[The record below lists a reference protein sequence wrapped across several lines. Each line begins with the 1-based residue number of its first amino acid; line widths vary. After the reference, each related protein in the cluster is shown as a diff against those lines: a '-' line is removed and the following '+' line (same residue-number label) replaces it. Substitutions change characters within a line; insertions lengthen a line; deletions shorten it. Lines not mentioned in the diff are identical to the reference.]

1 MNTFLM
7 GLIIGGIIIIAVFI
21 ILTYEEIINGRFN
34 LMNYLRKIKFRT
46 IYHCEFRIRNQS
58 IYIKNLDFIPKVNQH
73 LILDKI
79 IYKVVS
85 VTYDIDSIKYNDHPL
100 IIIKIEKEYM

>member
-1 MNTFLM
+1 MNNFML
-7 GLIIGGIIIIAVFI
+7 GWNAGGIIIITIFLTL
-21 ILTYEEIINGRFN
+21 ILEEIKNGRFN

-58 IYIKNLDFIPKVNQH
+58 IYIKNLDFIPKVNQY